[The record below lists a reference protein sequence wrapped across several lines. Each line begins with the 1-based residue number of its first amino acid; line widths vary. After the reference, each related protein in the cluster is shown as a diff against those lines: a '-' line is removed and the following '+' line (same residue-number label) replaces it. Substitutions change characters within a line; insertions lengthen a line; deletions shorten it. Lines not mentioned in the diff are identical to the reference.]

1 MKDQKAM
8 IVILRTRNV
17 AMLLAA
23 MLACLSAVGQV
34 RTAPQGNSLPEAPH
48 VDAAE
53 AASMP
58 HPFDVHAEPAGAE
71 ALVAFARAVDLSHF
85 RRLAVFDEGRAKILD
100 TLAREKML
108 AIYGK
113 SYWREMSVD
122 DKGEVT
128 AGPRLDPVFTFMD
141 MLIQRQN
148 YVHRPMIYVEVLD
161 LRRTLTAAVV
171 EPVEQQGWLKI
182 ARLTPAIFED
192 ARMQQTLAGL
202 ESDLSLQKALG
213 EVAMELETFWNSGL
227 PGLAMIS
234 PTAQDAEGKW
244 LALSSLAQLAEENPS
259 AKQAAEA
266 WRSLIMAWQKLDAP
280 GVNAQLDELSRLMPA
295 IRGETYPSSLRRGAE
310 RLYNAT
316 GQFTIGFWAYFLGA
330 VGLLVALGTGR
341 RTMLTWGI
349 GATLLGLLVHTAGL
363 VVRSMLANRG
373 WLPLHNQYE
382 SFIALSWFAVVV
394 GLLLAW
400 WRKQVIFAAA
410 GAALGTFTLLFANL
424 VPIPANQIG
433 QVAGILATSNI
444 LKIHVTTVMASYG
457 LISLGFFVSLCYLG
471 AYYFRGGRALAIA
484 GAAVA
489 MTTEPAENRSGSVER
504 LLHDLDAAQM
514 VVLQLAFWILGVGIL
529 LGAYWADHA
538 WGRWWGWD
546 PKETWAL
553 ITWIVYLIVIHVRMG
568 VKQRGITTAWLSVV
582 GFGVMLWTYWGVN
595 LLIAGLHSYAQ

>member
-1 MKDQKAM
+1 MT
-8 IVILRTRNV
+8 VILRTRNI
-17 AMLLAA
+17 AMLLA
-23 MLACLSAVGQV
+23 MLLACLPATGQV
-34 RTAPQGNSLPEAPH
+34 RTAPQGNNLPEAPH
-48 VDAAE
+48 VEAAE
-53 AASMP
+53 AASSP
-58 HPFDVHAEPAGAE
+58 HPFDMHAEPV
-71 ALVAFARAVDLSHF
+71 ALEPLAAFAQTVDLSSF
-85 RRLAVFDEGRAKILD
+85 RGLAVFDEGRAKILD

-113 SYWREMSVD
+113 HYWREMSVD
-122 DKGEVT
+122 EKGEIEP
-128 AGPRLDPVFTFMD
+128 GPRFDPVFTFLD
-141 MLIQRQN
+141 LLIQRQN
-148 YVHRPMIYVEVLD
+148 YMHRPMIYVEVLD

-171 EPVEQQGWLKI
+171 EPEKQRTWLKI
-182 ARLTPAIFED
+182 ARLTPQMFND
-192 ARMQQTLAGL
+192 PRLQQTLAGL
-202 ESDLSLQKALG
+202 ESDLKLQKALG
-213 EVAMELETFWNSGL
+213 EVAMELETFWNSSL
-227 PGLAMIS
+227 PELAMIS
-234 PTAQDAEGKW
+234 PPAQDAQGRW
-244 LALSSLAQLAEENPS
+244 LTLSSLAQLADENPT

-266 WRSLIMAWQKLDAP
+266 WRSLVMAWQKLDAP
-280 GVNAQLDELSRLMPA
+280 AVNAQLAELSRLMPL
-295 IRGETYPSSLRRGAE
+295 IHPETYPSPQRRGAE

-341 RTMLTWGI
+341 RTMLAWGI
-349 GATLLGLLVHTAGL
+349 GATLLGLLVHTTGL
-363 VVRSMLANRG
+363 VVRSMLAERG

-394 GLLLAW
+394 GLGLAW
-400 WRKQVIFAAA
+400 WRKQIIFAAA

-457 LISLGFFVSLCYLG
+457 LISLGFFVSLCYLA

-489 MTTEPAENRSGSVER
+489 TTTEPVESRPESVER